1 MNPITALI
9 NLITA
14 KRRAAQEHAEFI
26 TLIRQAAALLAAG
39 RPLGHLWSEVAQAHQ
54 PCQDSPEP
62 HNPDPKC
69 CMHHVLVAQRA
80 AALVNAPYFADVTG
94 PSPAAGWQ
102 QLSATLTLAQD
113 TGMSLA
119 AILYRLADALEA
131 GEDAQQARAAASAG
145 PKATDSP
152 LAWLPVAGL
161 GLAHLLGESLG
172 ELISTVNGWN
182 HLLAICVPDVLV
194 RIWYA
199 LIVCTAL
206 YPIHNL

>member
-145 PKATDSP
+145 PKATASL

-161 GLAHLLGESLG
+161 GLAHLLGASLG
-172 ELISTVNGWN
+172 ELLTTVTGWSL
-182 HLLAICVPDVLV
+182 LLAGS
-194 RIWYA
+194 A
-199 LIVCTAL
+199 LAVVGRFWTARMIRTAQE
-206 YPIHNL
+206 P

>member
-69 CMHHVLVAQRA
+69 CMHHVLLAQRA

-145 PKATDSP
+145 PKATASL

-161 GLAHLLGESLG
+161 GLAHLLGASLG
-172 ELISTVNGWN
+172 ELLTTVTGWSL
-182 HLLAICVPDVLV
+182 LLAGS
-194 RIWYA
+194 A
-199 LIVCTAL
+199 LAVVGRFWTARMIRTAQE
-206 YPIHNL
+206 P